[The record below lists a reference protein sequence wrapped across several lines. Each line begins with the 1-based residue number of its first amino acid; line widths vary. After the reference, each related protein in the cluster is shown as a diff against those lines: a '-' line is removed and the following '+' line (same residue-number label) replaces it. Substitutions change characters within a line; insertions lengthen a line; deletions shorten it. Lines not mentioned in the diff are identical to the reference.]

1 MRVHFLSRQ
10 TLSAAVCALGLV
22 ACGGG
27 GSSTNTSAVTVP
39 GAPTIGAAT
48 AGNASASIAFSAPAS
63 NGGASITGYTATCVS
78 GSTSS
83 SGTGTSSPIAVSGL
97 ANGTVYNCSVTASN
111 SAGYSASSSAVS
123 VTPTSGVQ
131 TATVPGAP
139 TIGVIT
145 PGNASV
151 SIAFN
156 PPVSV
161 SNSVG
166 LITGYTATCVSGSTS
181 ASGTGTSSPIAVSGL
196 ANGTV
201 YNCSVTASNSAGTS
215 AASGTVAVT
224 PTSGGSTTPTNTTA
238 GVLCSVMNSGNQVLS
253 YTNSAPGGAATA
265 VNDTLAFSHSWSCSS
280 SLRSFTGNG
289 VPNHAVTDGKFA
301 TKLSAQSISGSVT
314 LTPVANSASTP
325 VKLPGYALNS
335 VKMDPGTAGTCTN
348 TATSVTSGCDYAGG
362 NGTWRMEAMG
372 DPAVSPWKFDFGTDV
387 NNAHVQPNGQYHYHG
402 MPTNLIP
409 KLNNASTTSMTLV
422 AWAADGFPIYANY
435 GYSTANNA
443 SSALKEMK
451 GSYLVK
457 SSPDANRPSVTLFA
471 MGHFQQDWVYA
482 AGQGDL
488 DECNGRTGVTPEFP
502 QGVYHYYVTK
512 TYPFIQRCVKGSAAS
527 WAFMP

>member
-1 MRVHFLSRQ
+1 MRVDFLSRQ
-10 TLSAAVCALGLV
+10 MLSAAVCALGLV

-27 GSSTNTSAVTVP
+27 GSNSSAVTVP
-39 GAPTIGAAT
+39 GAPTIGAST

-63 NGGASITGYTATCVS
+63 NGGASITAYTATCVS
-78 GSTSS
+78 GSNSS
-83 SGTGTSSPIAVSGL
+83 TGTGT
-97 ANGTVYNCSVTASN
+97 T
-111 SAGYSASSSAVS
+111 
-123 VTPTSGVQ
+123 
-131 TATVPGAP
+131 
-139 TIGVIT
+139 
-145 PGNASV
+145 
-151 SIAFN
+151 
-156 PPVSV
+156 
-161 SNSVG
+161 
-166 LITGYTATCVSGSTS
+166 
-181 ASGTGTSSPIAVSGL
+181 SPIAVSGL

-224 PTSGGSTTPTNTTA
+224 PTSGGSAATTA
-238 GVLCSVMNSGNQVLS
+238 GVLCSVMNSGNQALS
-253 YTNSAPGGAATA
+253 YTNSAPGSASTA
-265 VNDTLAFSHSWSCSS
+265 VNETLAFSYSWSCTT

-289 VPNHAVTDGKFA
+289 VPNHEVTDGKFA
-301 TKLSAQSISGSVT
+301 SKVSAQTILGSVT
-314 LTPVANSASTP
+314 LTPVANSASMP
-325 VKLPGYALNS
+325 VKLPGYAINS

-402 MPTNLIP
+402 IPTNLIP
-409 KLNNASTTSMTLV
+409 KLNKASTTSMTLV

-451 GSYLVK
+451 GSFQVK
-457 SSPDANRPSVTLFA
+457 SSPDANRPAVTLFA

-512 TYPFIQRCVKGSAAS
+512 TYPFIQRCVKGTPAS
-527 WAFMP
+527 WASMP

>member
-78 GSTSS
+78 GSTSA
-83 SGTGTSSPIAVSGL
+83 SGTGTASPIAVAGL
-97 ANGTVYNCSVTASN
+97 ANGTPFS
-111 SAGYSASSSAVS
+111 
-123 VTPTSGVQ
+123 
-131 TATVPGAP
+131 
-139 TIGVIT
+139 
-145 PGNASV
+145 
-151 SIAFN
+151 
-156 PPVSV
+156 
-161 SNSVG
+161 
-166 LITGYTATCVSGSTS
+166 
-181 ASGTGTSSPIAVSGL
+181 
-196 ANGTV
+196 
-201 YNCSVTASNSAGTS
+201 CSVTASNSAGTS

-224 PTSGGSTTPTNTTA
+224 PTSGGSTPPTATTA
-238 GVLCSVMNSGNQVLS
+238 GVLCNVMNSGNQALS
-253 YTNSAPGGAATA
+253 YTNSVPGIAATTVTTT
-265 VNDTLAFSHSWSCSS
+265 VNDTLAFSYSWSCSS

-457 SSPDANRPSVTLFA
+457 STPDANRPPVTLFA

-502 QGVYHYYVTK
+502 QGIYHYYVTK